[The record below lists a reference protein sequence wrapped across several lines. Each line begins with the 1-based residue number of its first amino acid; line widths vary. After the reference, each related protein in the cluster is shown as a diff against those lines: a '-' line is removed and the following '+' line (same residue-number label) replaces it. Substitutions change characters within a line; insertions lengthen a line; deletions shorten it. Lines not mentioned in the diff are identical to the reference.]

1 MGKFPRVS
9 STELIK
15 FLATL
20 GYQYDHEKGDHIILK
35 KDGSRRLSVPKRK
48 EMVCNS
54 KSRCNICKK
63 IDHVR
68 IVFAMRYK
76 NRPHVDY
83 PNFEFI
89 FFIKLANFAHTTSE
103 IS

>member
-1 MGKFPRVS
+1 VGKFPRVS

-48 EMVCNS
+48 EMGRGLFLAILAQAGSS
-54 KSRCNICKK
+54 KE
-63 IDHVR
+63 D
-68 IVFAMRYK
+68 
-76 NRPHVDY
+76 
-83 PNFEFI
+83 
-89 FFIKLANFAHTTSE
+89 FFN
-103 IS
+103 